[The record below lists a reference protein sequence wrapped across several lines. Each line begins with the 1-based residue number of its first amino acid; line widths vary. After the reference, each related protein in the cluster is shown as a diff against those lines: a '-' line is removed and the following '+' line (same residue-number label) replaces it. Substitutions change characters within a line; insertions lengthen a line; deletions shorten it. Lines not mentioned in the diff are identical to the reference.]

1 MRMFHH
7 LRSRHRTWT
16 FWPAAPRR
24 LPTAPGRA
32 AGRRARPALESLE
45 GRKLLSLSTVPPNA
59 GFPFTAIVDL
69 IAAFPD
75 GVKCQGTG
83 VMVDSFHVLTA
94 GHMLYSSADGGFA
107 SQILAAP
114 ELCGNS
120 APFGTAF
127 MTTERL
133 DPIYVN
139 WDNAHPGTPASGN
152 HDIGLVTLNR
162 TIGNST
168 GWMAYG
174 YDNDAADFA
183 LGTIFNTAGYP
194 GPKGGYDGYHM
205 VFSSGPIAGL
215 SPDGAALEYYQSSIT
230 TYCGQS
236 GSPVWSYDP
245 STDPERVVYAIHV
258 AGDNTPNSLNSATRI
273 TQDIFNELQGWRAAD
288 PVPSSSAQSAYGL
301 LSPSTRLGAAAAM
314 LATPTTPANSPVGWA
329 ETVLPMPPVLT
340 QVPGAET
347 ALAGMPPVLTQVPSK
362 ARAALHHDLALD
374 ALQQHDF
381 DLSWVA

>member
-7 LRSRHRTWT
+7 LRGHHRTWT
-16 FWPAAPRR
+16 LWPAAPRR

-45 GRKLLSLSTVPPNA
+45 GRKLLSLSAVSPNA
-59 GFPFTAIVDL
+59 GFPYTAIVDL
-69 IAAFPD
+69 MAAFPD

-120 APFGTAF
+120 APFGTAS
-127 MTTERL
+127 MTTERP

-139 WDNAHPGTPASGN
+139 WDNAHPGTPASAN
-152 HDIGLVTLNR
+152 HDIGLITLNR

-174 YDNDAADFA
+174 YDNNDADFA
-183 LGTIFNTAGYP
+183 PGTIFNTAGYP
-194 GPKGGYDGYHM
+194 GPKGGYDGCHM
-205 VFSSGPIAGL
+205 AFSSGPIAGL
-215 SPDGAALEYYQSSIT
+215 SPDGAALEYDQSSIT

-273 TQDIFNELQGWRAAD
+273 TQNIFNELEGWRRLRPGSEFLG
-288 PVPSSSAQSAYGL
+288 PV
-301 LSPSTRLGAAAAM
+301 RLRFA
-314 LATPTTPANSPVGWA
+314 
-329 ETVLPMPPVLT
+329 
-340 QVPGAET
+340 
-347 ALAGMPPVLTQVPSK
+347 
-362 ARAALHHDLALD
+362 LALD
-374 ALQQHDF
+374 APRRGRRDARDPDDAGNLPCGLGGDRPPDAAGPDPGPRRGDRPRGDAAGPDPGPRQG
-381 DLSWVA
+381 SCGAPP